1 MATRTEMLWEA
12 CEKYLAAEGLE
23 LDDLE
28 IAGSGPRVVRVTIDA
43 NGGVGVDRLARVSRA
58 LSRMLDESEPFEG
71 PYTLEVTSP
80 GLERRLR
87 RPRHYEKS
95 LGSDIKVK
103 SKVEIGGA
111 RSHRGILL
119 SVDEEGFVVT
129 VDDAPRRIDF
139 EQVQSARTVFEWA
152 KASKPGKKSG

>member
-43 NGGVGVDRLARVSRA
+43 SGGVGVDRLARVSRA
-58 LSRMLDESEPFEG
+58 LSRMLDESDPFEG
-71 PYTLEVTSP
+71 SYTLEVTSP

-103 SKVEIGGA
+103 SKVEIGGT

-129 VDDAPRRIDF
+129 IDDAPRRIDF

-152 KASKPGKKSG
+152 KASKPGKRSG